1 MRDAVL
7 AGAGDD
13 QQDVQQSGEPQEPI
27 APVTRSPRP
36 GGSRSRAGSHSSER
50 ERLLLRAVDEVEVRL
65 CIPSLAAAA
74 IC

>member
-7 AGAGDD
+7 AGEGDD

-36 GGSRSRAGSHSSER
+36 GGSRSRAGSSER